1 MYGIMLSIRMLEFT
15 IIVFRNSVII
25 ILITNKVTLINIIFT
40 I

>member
-15 IIVFRNSVII
+15 LIVFRNSVII